1 MDDSKK
7 RSAPQDGDANKRAK
21 VQISTHASTGF
32 LTPGQTKKQWRMPRK
47 NEEFVKPRTIQ
58 AGDSGI
64 WVTCDKG
71 REGKCIGELKD
82 LFNDYAEEL
91 YGDQLHDAEEKDD
104 SDGGEV
110 NIEEEI
116 QAELEGIKKPQTEPL
131 FIPIRLDVQCVLFFK
146 TRAPVE
152 PVSFVRKICRDALDN
167 SQRKRTR
174 FAKRLSPM
182 TLMGRASEE
191 GLEKVAME
199 VLGPHFHQE
208 PKIPRKFAI
217 RPTLRNHNVL
227 SRDSIIRQ
235 TAAAVGAGHKVDLKG
250 YDDLIIVEAYTSIC
264 GMSVVPNDFE
274 ELKRYNLAEIFDPTP
289 KEAPKNA
296 SKESGKEAT
305 QDLIEAP
312 KNLTTSETQEAL
324 KAAPT
329 EVISEAAKEE
339 ANAILAGP

>member
-131 FIPIRLDVQCVLFFK
+131 FIPIRLDVQCAK
-146 TRAPVE
+146 TYQVCKASVTDDSNGQGVGGGIGE
-152 PVSFVRKICRDALDN
+152 GGNGSFGTTLSSGAKDSAQG
-167 SQRKRTR
+167 QRTITNLTIVNCSL
-174 FAKRLSPM
+174 ACM
-182 TLMGRASEE
+182 
-191 GLEKVAME
+191 
-199 VLGPHFHQE
+199 Q
-208 PKIPRKFAI
+208 FAI